1 MKAPDTPAPYQ
12 PPPNG
17 WRTFLVTWFTQ
28 SISVF
33 GSELTFFALSV
44 WLMQTLYPRPDQKA
58 ELALGLSAVSL
69 AFAIPRLLLIPF
81 AGAWADRHDRK
92 RTMMV
97 MDFASGLLSGL
108 LAVLVI
114 TNTLKLPLLL
124 ALLVLHS
131 IVGVFHN
138 SAFDASYAMI
148 VPENKL
154 GRANGMMMSI
164 WSLSGIISPLIAATI
179 VALPSLLRQQGYAG
193 PIAQLPD
200 GTALAMGI
208 DALSFFFAAAALL
221 FLFIPSPRR
230 ADLRDAQGRA
240 KKSLWAD
247 VQEGARYIWYRRPML
262 WLLGTFAVVNLLS
275 SPVGVFERLL
285 LKFNLAA
292 DWLARGMSFEAALA
306 LMATVGSVGG
316 LAGGLLVST
325 WGGLRRKRVYGVIIP
340 IMISASAMLGLGLST
355 GLYMAAVMAFTSSAM
370 VPIMNSHSQTIW
382 QTQTPR
388 EMQGRVFSVRRL
400 IAQFTT
406 PFGVALA
413 GWVGGQFDPGLV
425 IAASGALLLAFS
437 SVQLFNP
444 SLLRVEDKAWL
455 DAMAA
460 EHEAKRERAAAD
472 LALAVEEAPPQDAL
486 HKDASL

>member
-1 MKAPDTPAPYQ
+1 MPSNYESSAPSYQ

-17 WRTFLVTWFTQ
+17 WRTFLITWFTQ

-44 WLMQTLYPRPDQKA
+44 WLMQTLYPRPEQKP
-58 ELALGLSAVSL
+58 ELAVALSVVSL
-69 AFAIPRLLLIPF
+69 SFAIPRLLLITF

-92 RTMMV
+92 RTMMA
-97 MDFASGLLSGL
+97 MDFASGLLSAA

-114 TNTLKLPLLL
+114 TNALNLPLLL
-124 ALLVLHS
+124 VLLVMQS
-131 IVGVFHN
+131 SVGVFHN
-138 SAFDASYAMI
+138 SAFDASYAML
-148 VPENKL
+148 VPESKL
-154 GRANGMMMSI
+154 GRANGMMQSI
-164 WSLSGIISPLIAATI
+164 WSLSGIISPMIAAAI
-179 VALPSLLRQQGYAG
+179 VALPSLLRQSGSTS

-200 GTALAMGI
+200 GTALAMSL
-208 DALSFFFAAAALL
+208 DAATFFFASAALL
-221 FLFIPSPRR
+221 FLFIPSPQRT
-230 ADLRDAQGRA
+230 DLRDEKGHA

-247 VQEGARYIWYRRPML
+247 VKEGAFYIWYRRPML
-262 WLLGTFAVVNLLS
+262 WLLGTFTVVNLLS
-275 SPVGVFERLL
+275 SPVGVFQRLL
-285 LKFNLAA
+285 LKFNLSA
-292 DWLARGMSFEAALA
+292 DWMARGMSFEAALA

-325 WGGLRRKRVYGVIIP
+325 WGGLKKKRVYGVIVP

-388 EMQGRVFSVRRL
+388 ELQGRVFSVRRL
-400 IAQFTT
+400 IAQFTS
-406 PFGVALA
+406 PMGVALA

-425 IAASGALLLAFS
+425 IATSGALLLAFS

-444 SLLRVEDKAWL
+444 YLMRVEDKVWL
-455 DAMAA
+455 DTMAA
-460 EHEAKRERAAAD
+460 EHEAKRATRLAER
-472 LALAVEEAPPQDAL
+472 
-486 HKDASL
+486 HS